1 MEAQNTERE
10 MQLKRE
16 VASIDA
22 QLEAEKAA
30 ADIILQRAKW
40 ISDWQLKMAEAS
52 AKADLEAMRAQAD
65 AVRVESDAMR
75 SKAESDIAEMA
86 KKLDNVIA
94 MPKRGAGGKKRKRSV
109 EFERDTAGK
118 IIGAMIAHED
128 ESGPRRERVAVRRGA
143 NGRIAGAEI
152 EDLDD

>member
-1 MEAQNTERE
+1 MNRLLSLSVWTALLLGLTACN
-10 MQLKRE
+10 KP
-16 VASIDA
+16 
-22 QLEAEKAA
+22 AET
-30 ADIILQRAKW
+30 ADSGKGA
-40 ISDWQLKMAEAS
+40 DAS
-52 AKADLEAMRAQAD
+52 ASA
-65 AVRVESDAMR
+65 
-75 SKAESDIAEMA
+75 
-86 KKLDNVIA
+86 
-94 MPKRGAGGKKRKRSV
+94 PAGGKKRKRSV